1 MYKISSFGKSVLLA
15 ERVKLALDFGCVV
28 KKSQSQEKKKK
39 EKKEE
44 KEGENEEEEKEKA
57 CSIKFLWKAKKTQ
70 HIFLLMKP
78 SLLTKIC

>member
-44 KEGENEEEEKEKA
+44 K
-57 CSIKFLWKAKKTQ
+57 
-70 HIFLLMKP
+70 IFVVH
-78 SLLTKIC
+78 SSEHSFTF